1 MQAIK
6 LTLFKIDFSVISKS
20 LVKSVFWLIVTAIY
34 GTAPLL
40 LLRFANYFS
49 PHAEQIHKI
58 KELLNELT
66 IPFLSSAMIA
76 EIGVEAFL
84 CKIKFSKYAYA
95 GFLASSLLILALSS
109 VIYTV
114 FIKSKSE
121 GNFNFD
127 NLWIFQGIVVTYTI
141 IYCLSI
147 KTIMFIEEDKIYKK
161 CQP

>member
-6 LTLFKIDFSVISKS
+6 LTGFKIEFSVVFKS
-20 LVKSVFWLIVTAIY
+20 ITKSIIWLLITAIY

-40 LLRFANYFS
+40 LLWFANHFS
-49 PHAEQIHKI
+49 PDPGQIHKI

-95 GFLASSLLILALSS
+95 VFLASSILILALSS

-114 FIKSKSE
+114 FIKSRSA

-127 NLWIFQGIVVTYTI
+127 NLWIFQVIVVTYTV

-147 KTIMFIEEDKIYKK
+147 KTIMLIEEDKIYKK
-161 CQP
+161 CQQ